1 MNINIL
7 DNTNIKLS
15 LSNLETLRYWTHI
28 LTTTLYEKSGL
39 EISIEECLITTKEEN
54 TKFDHYDYLV
64 TSSNET
70 NSSVWLLNQS
80 IITHLG
86 KEVMAKEEDVVFDDM
101 ILSVASVNLNEL
113 FKRVF
118 NTSNLKLTSI
128 DHEVIQSKAN
138 QILIEFKFREKLQ
151 YHSIV
156 GLMSSS
162 TLLNFLNQN
171 AHANTRNLDLM
182 LEVPFL
188 TTVELGKVTK
198 TIKEIIEFTPGTI
211 IELDKSIHEPMDVI
225 VNNNMIARGV
235 LVEISGNYGIEI
247 TQISKNIDKSNI

>member
-15 LSNLETLRYWTHI
+15 LSNLETLRYWTHV

-54 TKFDHYDYLV
+54 SKFDHYDYLV

-113 FKRVF
+113 FQRVF
-118 NTSNLKLTSI
+118 NASSLKITPI
-128 DHEVIQSKAN
+128 DYELIHSKAN
-138 QILIEFKFREKLQ
+138 QIIVEFKFREKLQ
-151 YHSIV
+151 YYSVV
-156 GLMSSS
+156 GLMSLS

-171 AHANTRNLDLM
+171 AHANTRNLDIM
-182 LEVPFL
+182 LGVPFL

-211 IELDKSIHEPMDVI
+211 IELDKSIHEPLDVI

-235 LVEISGNYGIEI
+235 LIEISGNYGIEI
-247 TQISKNIDKSNI
+247 TQISQNIDKANM